1 MADRYY
7 IHAVSVNGTYFSG
20 VTSYTMNGNMQRS
33 IMGHDGQVD
42 PTFAAV
48 MDQKPDITI
57 RTTDI
62 SGLVE
67 AVGFGGLG
75 VTELIVWFQKGVSC
89 GTRASGSVHLK
100 AVASLGCAVMRT
112 IAPQHNQI
120 VEAEVQIFVRSSN
133 GLTDPWTWTADQA
146 LGGTIAAV
154 EHFTLGP
161 VYITP
166 DAGARTNIPCN
177 DWSFDPGINAEPVSN
192 DGLAFPDYVRI
203 TTREPKFECT
213 TPDVELAAAFG
224 MNGKSCI
231 TEFFL
236 RKIEAGATG
245 GRVANAT
252 EEHIKFSMAEGLG
265 AVDTMQGDH
274 GSEAS
279 AKIMVDA
286 TSNLTDAIVAID
298 FTAAIA

>member
-20 VTSYTMNGNMQRS
+20 VTSYTMNSNMQKS

-42 PTFAAV
+42 PTFAAK

-62 SGLVE
+62 SGLIE
-67 AVGFGGLG
+67 AVGFAGLG
-75 VTELIVWFQKGVSC
+75 VTELIIWFQKGVSC

-112 IAPQHNQI
+112 ISAQHNQV
-120 VEAEVQIFVRSSN
+120 VEGEVQIFVRSSD

-146 LGGTIAAV
+146 LGGTVAAV

-161 VYITP
+161 VYITA
-166 DAGARTNIPCN
+166 DGGSRVNIPVN

-192 DGLAFPDYVRI
+192 DGLAFADYVRI
-203 TTREPKFECT
+203 NTREPKFECT
-213 TPDVELAAAFG
+213 TSDMELASSFG

-236 RKIEAGATG
+236 RKLSAATTG

-252 EEHIKFSMAEGLG
+252 EEHVKFTIAEGLG
-265 AVDTMQGDH
+265 HVDTMQGDH